1 MQMTVVIRETAVKR
15 TSRNL
20 TSGLS
25 VEESYLLVIIILQ

>member
-25 VEESYLLVIIILQ
+25 VEESCLLVIIIV

>member
-25 VEESYLLVIIILQ
+25 ESCLLVIIIV

>member
-20 TSGLS
+20 TIGLS
-25 VEESYLLVIIILQ
+25 EEEYCLLVIILI